1 MLRRLAWV
9 YAAGFLGVFLITHA
23 PGCTDADG
31 NLFGLFKI
39 DPIDDIVHLLS
50 GLAGAIV
57 AWRAPGAIPAYF
69 KAIGILYG
77 LDALVGLAMS
87 RGVLDLSVLTRGPG
101 APDLSLTNWAINLPH
116 VIIAGIAL
124 VVGFRGRA
132 VSRPQPA

>member
-23 PGCTDADG
+23 PGCTDANG
-31 NLFGLFKI
+31 YLFGLFKI
-39 DPIDDIVHLLS
+39 DPIDDVVHLLS

-69 KAIGILYG
+69 KAIGIFYG

-87 RGVLDLSVLTRGPG
+87 RGFLDLSVFTQGPG
-101 APDLSLTNWAINLPH
+101 RPDLSLTNWAINFPH

-124 VVGFRGRA
+124 IAGFRGRA
-132 VSRPQPA
+132 IPQLA

>member
-23 PGCTDADG
+23 PGCTDANG
-31 NLFGLFKI
+31 YLFGLFKI

-57 AWRAPGAIPAYF
+57 AWKAPGSIPAYF
-69 KAIGILYG
+69 KAIGIFYG

-87 RGVLDLSVLTRGPG
+87 RGFLDLSIFTQGPG
-101 APDLSLTNWAINLPH
+101 RPDLSLTNWAINAPH
-116 VIIAGIAL
+116 IIIAGIAL
-124 VVGFRGRA
+124 IVGFRRGA
-132 VSRPQPA
+132 VPQPV